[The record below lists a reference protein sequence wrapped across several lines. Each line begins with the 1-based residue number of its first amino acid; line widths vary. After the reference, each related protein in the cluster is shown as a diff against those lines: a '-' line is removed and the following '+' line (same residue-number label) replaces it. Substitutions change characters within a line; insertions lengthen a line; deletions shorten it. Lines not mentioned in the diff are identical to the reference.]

1 MFVVDHSTST
11 EDNRFCS
18 RAPVSHCGAY
28 FPQRGLFSQICSTCC
43 VLGKPRFSILSD
55 NLRVFCHGPSLR
67 RCLPGLCIVALR
79 FKQVRDQG
87 VHRNANVAGLVLGL
101 ISSMGIS
108 IVGSF
113 QVTTFYIIHFLGAFL
128 AFFMGLA
135 YFWIQLFLTVP
146 SPDRW
151 WVEPARATCCLL
163 CTGLIFAMGVL
174 ENTGCR
180 SAAAACEWAFV
191 MLLFCLFGL
200 FAAEFRHIDGGD
212 LTEQNPAVVNDPGA
226 AETPD
231 YVSHELS

>member
-1 MFVVDHSTST
+1 MWLWALLPLGLAAIGTVGIWTVFALAVSNGTVNPTRQFPSI
-11 EDNRFCS
+11 
-18 RAPVSHCGAY
+18 SHCGAY

-43 VLGKPRFSILSD
+43 VL
-55 NLRVFCHGPSLR
+55 
-67 RCLPGLCIVALR
+67 GLCIVALR